1 MADDIIA
8 TILET
13 YRGGRPTYT
22 LRVLV
27 PGRPVISTRNYRDR
41 ASAEAR
47 ARADWPGARIVDVD
61 EFERVRQGG
70 ASLAH
75 D

>member
-1 MADDIIA
+1 MAEIIA

-13 YRGGRPTYT
+13 TRGGRLTYT

-41 ASAEAR
+41 SSAEAR
-47 ARADWPGARIVDVD
+47 ARADWPTAQLVDVE
-61 EFERVRQGG
+61 EFERARQAGS
-70 ASLAH
+70 SLAGE
-75 D
+75 